1 MGGLPLRGFLKIE
14 IIMGGGGDLYMKYI
28 KSSGFS
34 TVHLSVT
41 ASHRIQSRSEDLGT
55 FKRRFPGGS

>member
-1 MGGLPLRGFLKIE
+1 
-14 IIMGGGGDLYMKYI
+14 MKYI

-55 FKRRFPGGS
+55 FKRRFPGGCWNQWYALSKNIQHKK